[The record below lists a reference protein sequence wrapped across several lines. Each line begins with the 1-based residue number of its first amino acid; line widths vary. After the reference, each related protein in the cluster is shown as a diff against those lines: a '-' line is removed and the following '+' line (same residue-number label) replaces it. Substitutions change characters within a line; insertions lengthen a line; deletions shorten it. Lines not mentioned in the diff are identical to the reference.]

1 MDFLQQ
7 LRVFVSVAENRSF
20 TRAAEALRATRPTV
34 TNAVN
39 ELEASIGARL
49 LHRTTRQTS
58 LTSEGR
64 LFYDRSISILNE
76 VGQARNL
83 FGGVGDTPKGRLR
96 VDIPVAIAKPLII
109 PNLPD
114 FQAKYPDID
123 LILGIS
129 DQPVDLIAEG
139 IDCVLRIG
147 ELPVSSL
154 VGRVLARM
162 TMVICA
168 SPAYLEKFGTPES
181 VEDLR
186 GHRAINYFSGRG
198 HVAIPWRLARGT
210 GEHELRMSSG
220 ILVNDTEAFVACAL
234 AGMGL
239 IQVPGCVVKDYL
251 DKGELV
257 RVLPTSRPVHR
268 PLSIMFPAREHLAP
282 QVRVFI
288 DWAKSIVVDVD
299 SPWIRSS

>member
-1 MDFLQQ
+1 VDFLQQ
-7 LRVFVSVAENRSF
+7 LRVFVAVAENRSF

-39 ELEASIGARL
+39 ELEESIGARL

-64 LFYDRSISILNE
+64 LFYDRSVAILNE

-83 FGGVGDTPKGRLR
+83 FGGVGDAPKGRLR

-123 LILGIS
+123 LILGVS

-139 IDCVLRIG
+139 VDCVLRIG
-147 ELPVSSL
+147 DLPVSSL
-154 VGRVLARM
+154 VGRVLAKM
-162 TMVICA
+162 AMLICA
-168 SPAYLEKFGTPES
+168 SPVYLDRFGIPET

-186 GHRAINYFSGRG
+186 GHLAVNYFSGRG
-198 HVAIPWRLARGT
+198 HIAIPWRLPRGT
-210 GEHELRMSSG
+210 DECELRLETG
-220 ILVNDTEAFVACAL
+220 ILVNDTEAFIACAL

-251 DKGELV
+251 NSGELV
-257 RVLPTSRPVHR
+257 RVLPKLRPVHR

-288 DWAKSIVVDVD
+288 DWAKSIVADVD
-299 SPWIRSS
+299 SPWLSPP